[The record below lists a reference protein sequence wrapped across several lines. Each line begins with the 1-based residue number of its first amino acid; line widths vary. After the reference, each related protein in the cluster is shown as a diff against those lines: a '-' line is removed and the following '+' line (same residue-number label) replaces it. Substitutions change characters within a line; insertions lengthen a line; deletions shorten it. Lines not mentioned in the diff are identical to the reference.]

1 MFDQRS
7 RYDVHDAYMLPL
19 VLDRTSLSH
28 SRGMPASFFCP
39 DRERP
44 WPLPPQVAHQ
54 MGSFPATRLALLEK
68 GVEKRLGSLV
78 MSGEESNHEC
88 QGDMVCGGRAPR
100 EHVLDRAGATKLL
113 RWQPC
118 RLAAHG
124 RRGGVPMK
132 RSERTTPASWLP
144 FLLHQ
149 RLH

>member
-1 MFDQRS
+1 
-7 RYDVHDAYMLPL
+7 MLPL
-19 VLDRTSLSH
+19 VLHRTSLSH
-28 SRGMPASFFCP
+28 NRDMHASFFCP
-39 DRERP
+39 VRERP
-44 WPLPPQVAHQ
+44 WPLPPQLAHQ

-124 RRGGVPMK
+124 RRGGVQMK
-132 RSERTTPASWLP
+132 RSERRRPEKNAP
-144 FLLHQ
+144 VFP
-149 RLH
+149 